1 MTGGKKSKK
10 EKIIHKIKDKEVVEE
25 ILEEETNQIWEK
37 IVVVI
42 ENIIITIEID
52 QMEIEEDVE
61 VEEEVEVE
69 VWVEE
74 IEIIIYRKPIGFN
87 REKSLKLY
95 FIFFFSE

>member
-52 QMEIEEDVE
+52 QMEIEEDVG
-61 VEEEVEVE
+61 VEEEEEVE